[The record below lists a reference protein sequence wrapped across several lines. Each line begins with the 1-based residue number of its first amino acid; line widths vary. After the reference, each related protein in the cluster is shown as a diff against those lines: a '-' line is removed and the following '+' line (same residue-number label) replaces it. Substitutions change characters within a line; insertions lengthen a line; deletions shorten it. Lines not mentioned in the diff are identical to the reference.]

1 MMTSLDECRA
11 WFQLWYDELPEDKK
25 EEFDNRMRDI
35 WHAPSEAEK
44 AYYRQMATTELW
56 GNDY

>member
-1 MMTSLDECRA
+1 MMTSLDEGRA
-11 WFQLWYDELPEDKK
+11 WFQLWYDELTEEKK

-35 WHAPSEAEK
+35 WFRPSESTLSH
-44 AYYRQMATTELW
+44 YSQMATTELW